1 MVLLEVIK
9 GMNALD
15 EDQVARML
23 IKLLEEY
30 TPPGSESKLHE
41 TLKSLCGSLGFE
53 ECYVDEVGNFFASYG
68 RGDVILLA
76 SHLDT
81 VPGKLKVSYDGELV
95 YGRGAVDAKG
105 PLLSYI
111 LGAHQAFER
120 VSGVKVIVAGLVREE
135 LDGLG
140 AKYLVEKGLKV
151 DHILVGEPTGF
162 GIAVAYRG
170 SVTAEAY
177 ARARGGHS
185 SAPYVGESALDR
197 MLGFVNEV
205 RSRFRGS
212 SYDEVTSAITMLRSG
227 DWPSKLPEEAR
238 AYVNIRFPSPIEV
251 NSILDEVR
259 GIAGRHGVELRMVD
273 ATPPVEVK
281 LSVRAV
287 RALVR
292 GCLRSGVKPRIV
304 KKTGTS
310 DMNVLASLTRSIA
323 AFGPGDSKL
332 AHTSLE
338 KMAVGDLI
346 KAASIVSAAIEE
358 LSR

>member
-1 MVLLEVIK
+1 MVFLEVIK
-9 GMNALD
+9 GMSALG
-15 EDQVARML
+15 EEQVAKML
-23 IKLLEEY
+23 IRLLGEY
-30 TPPGSESKLHE
+30 TPPGSEPKLYK
-41 TLKSLCGSLGFE
+41 TLSNLCGSLGFE
-53 ECYVDEVGNFFASYG
+53 ECYVDEVGNFLASYG

-81 VPGKLKVSYDGELV
+81 VPGKLKVSYDGKLV

-120 VSGVKVIVAGLVREE
+120 VKGVKVIIAGLVREE

-140 AKYLVEKGLKV
+140 AKHLVEKKLKA
-151 DHILVGEPTGF
+151 DHVLVGEPTGF

-170 SVTAEAY
+170 SITAEAH
-177 ARARGGHS
+177 AGARGGHS
-185 SAPYVGESALDR
+185 SAPYAGESALDK

-212 SYDEVTSAITMLRSG
+212 SYDEVTSTVTMLRSG
-227 DWPSKLPEEAR
+227 DWPSKLPEEAK

-251 NSILDEVR
+251 SSILSEVHE
-259 GIAGRHGVELRMVD
+259 IASRHGVELRTVD
-273 ATPPVEVK
+273 ATPPVKVR
-281 LSVRAV
+281 LSVKAV

-304 KKTGTS
+304 RKTGTS
-310 DMNVLASLTRSIA
+310 DMNVLVSLTRSIA

-338 KMAVGDLI
+338 KIAVKDLI